1 MNNEKAR
8 FVWVPLLIAVAIAG
22 GILIGRFFSAD
33 TSFGKTARYDKIE
46 SLLQCIEQQYVDTVN
61 RNDLIENVVPKVIG
75 ELDPHSAYIP
85 AKDLESVNEELE
97 GSFSGIG
104 IQFNI
109 LNDTINV
116 ISHFR
121 RPLRK
126 SRNTGRRPHHLGQRF
141 CFRW

>member
-61 RNDLIENVVPKVIG
+61 RNDLRRVRSP
-75 ELDPHSAYIP
+75 LCLHSG
-85 AKDLESVNEELE
+85 K
-97 GSFSGIG
+97 
-104 IQFNI
+104 
-109 LNDTINV
+109 
-116 ISHFR
+116 
-121 RPLRK
+121 
-126 SRNTGRRPHHLGQRF
+126 RF
-141 CFRW
+141 GKRQ

>member
-85 AKDLESVNEELE
+85 AKDLESVNR
-97 GSFSGIG
+97 
-104 IQFNI
+104 
-109 LNDTINV
+109 DTIQYTERHHQRCQR
-116 ISHFR
+116 HFR